1 MVRCCLR
8 RVPSAANC
16 FAAAAHWGH
25 ILVIRSLIHLRFSFV
40 SVSIKLFSSSNLI
53 SAGFKRRQCII
64 SNCCYCKQHC
74 RANNAG
80 SCHVGVGSSVQTDA
94 TTPNNV
100 GPTMLGVVALV
111 LAVVCKR
118 MQRLPTMLGQ
128 QCWELSR
135 WCWQWCANGFN
146 NSQQCWDLQCIRGRI
161 QPISLWK
168 PSVIRVRG
176 TNNVG
181 RAEQTDPTLLRYASA
196 IAEQKKC
203 LESLAKSLTTHQFK
217 TLRNN
222 YQQSV
227 QTNNN
232 VGSCWSTMLR
242 PFARGLNQ

>member
-1 MVRCCLR
+1 M
-8 RVPSAANC
+8 
-16 FAAAAHWGH
+16 
-25 ILVIRSLIHLRFSFV
+25 IRSLIHLRFSFV
-40 SVSIKLFSSSNLI
+40 SISIKLFSSSNLI

-100 GPTMLGVVALV
+100 GPTMLG
-111 LAVVCKR
+111 
-118 MQRLPTMLGQ
+118 Q

-135 WCWQWCANGFN
+135 WYWQWCANGCN

-168 PSVIRVRG
+168 PSVMRVRG
-176 TNNVG
+176 PNNVG
-181 RAEQTDPTLLRYASA
+181 RAVQTDPTLLRYASV
-196 IAEQKKC
+196 IVKQKKC
-203 LESLAKSLTTHQFK
+203 LESLAQSLTTHQFK

-222 YQQSV
+222 YQPHATEC
-227 QTNNN
+227 TNKQQCWELLVNN
-232 VGSCWSTMLR
+232 VASFRTGLKSVGCQWG
-242 PFARGLNQ
+242 RGRNNIFGVSFFVDKLQY